1 MEVVINILH
10 LKNVVSKKHICFVDY
25 YFSNFRFFTKLA
37 CISMRLHWLS
47 IYYVKYLFS
56 LDCTGVTN
64 QTQTIFLEQL
74 FCTAFEY
81 HDWFNTQT
89 HPKDANENEIES
101 KLIFQPLQTGHLSEW
116 IKSTSTQQEQQSSSS
131 SSLPNQPANRWWVQL
146 QTSKR
151 MAQVQPRKIIMNN
164 RQKYTKIT
172 QFQVPSNWASTAH
185 SSLKTSFLLFF
196 RPARTGHTL
205 TFVGSRGLLSSGGK
219 SLSATAHRQT
229 MNGFHP
235 LNFRLLVSLPE
246 VIHQSASPFG
256 YIGFVLRVFFCL
268 RLIPLTRKLNSL
280 LLKDFQKRVSLFL
293 ILKMN

>member
-1 MEVVINILH
+1 
-10 LKNVVSKKHICFVDY
+10 
-25 YFSNFRFFTKLA
+25 
-37 CISMRLHWLS
+37 MRLHWLS

-131 SSLPNQPANRWWVQL
+131 SSLPNQPTNRWWVQL
-146 QTSKR
+146 QTRKR

-172 QFQVPSNWASTAH
+172 QFQVPSNWASTAAPH
-185 SSLKTSFLLFF
+185 TVHWKLPSCYFFAPRARDTLWRSSVLEVFFLREGNHF
-196 RPARTGHTL
+196 RPRPIAKQWMGSTL
-205 TFVGSRGLLSSGGK
+205 LIFVSWFHSR
-219 SLSATAHRQT
+219 R
-229 MNGFHP
+229 
-235 LNFRLLVSLPE
+235 
-246 VIHQSASPFG
+246 
-256 YIGFVLRVFFCL
+256 
-268 RLIPLTRKLNSL
+268 
-280 LLKDFQKRVSLFL
+280 
-293 ILKMN
+293 